1 VALAARPGR
10 RRHGPGR
17 HCRAGG
23 HPEGARAGRHVPLA
37 PSEKEKASYA
47 GRNLALISRASLA
60 SFGALLISQAEFVRT
75 APVLLVFM
83 PLLMFTVA
91 YYVISAL
98 VSIGT
103 RGFDIERHQRL
114 VRRWRPARYPSVDVF
129 LPVCGEPPEV
139 LRNTWSHVDEM
150 ARDYPGRMVVYVLDD
165 GASAAAAAMAA
176 DYRFAYLVRPDR
188 GWMKKAGNLRHGFA
202 NSGGEFILILDADF
216 APRADLPREMLPYL
230 MASPSLGIVQSPQF
244 FRVHRRQSWTERGA
258 GAVQELFY
266 RVVQVSRD
274 RRDGAICVGS
284 CAIYRRE
291 ALASNGGTTLIEHS
305 EDVHT
310 GFDLWRAGW
319 GLRYI
324 PVPLATGLCPPD
336 PDSFLIQ
343 QYRWCAGSMSLLGS
357 RKFWAARMPARTRLC
372 YLSGFCYYVHTAA
385 FIFAAPLIPIALLA
399 LMPQRVHLVNNLFV
413 APSIIDNF
421 VVFPCWHRCRFGP
434 TAFMVKL
441 LYSWAHLFALLD
453 ILRRRQLGWQVT
465 GGGERKAGTRRI
477 WAGIWIWNG
486 ATSAAWVALALWRAA
501 RYGLGDFTVLLA
513 GGLLAAG
520 ITGMALATRRDHV
533 RARLAG
539 GRR

>member
-1 VALAARPGR
+1 
-10 RRHGPGR
+10 
-17 HCRAGG
+17 
-23 HPEGARAGRHVPLA
+23 
-37 PSEKEKASYA
+37 
-47 GRNLALISRASLA
+47 
-60 SFGALLISQAEFVRT
+60 
-75 APVLLVFM
+75 
-83 PLLMFTVA
+83 
-91 YYVISAL
+91 
-98 VSIGT
+98 
-103 RGFDIERHQRL
+103 
-114 VRRWRPARYPSVDVF
+114 
-129 LPVCGEPPEV
+129 
-139 LRNTWSHVDEM
+139 
-150 ARDYPGRMVVYVLDD
+150 
-165 GASAAAAAMAA
+165 
-176 DYRFAYLVRPDR
+176 
-188 GWMKKAGNLRHGFA
+188 MKKAGNLRHGFA

-216 APRADLPREMLPYL
+216 APRADLPLEMLPYL
-230 MASPSLGIVQSPQF
+230 AANPSLGIVQSPQF

-266 RVVQVSRD
+266 RMVQVSRD

-291 ALASNGGTTLIEHS
+291 ALASNGGTTLIQHS

-324 PVPLATGLCPPD
+324 PVPLATGVCPPD